1 MEEINKQVKSKERV
15 TNHGEVF
22 TSERE
27 VNKMLD
33 LVKDESERTGSSK
46 KKIWAMPMHFK
57 S

>member
-15 TNHGEVF
+15 TNHGKVF

-27 VNKMLD
+27 VNKVLD
-33 LVKDESERTGSSK
+33 LVNDESERIGSSK